1 MGFSFSP
8 APVAVS
14 ARNRILFPGTLLF
27 SNSNNVS
34 FGLSN
39 GVLTASASTA
49 SQTNQ
54 PAVNALGV
62 SNTGNTAGNTGTSS
76 GITWVIAGSNGITA
90 SQSTVGGGPDTI
102 WISGITQTNQSA
114 IKGLGVS
121 NTGNTAGNTGIS
133 TGIDWV
139 IAGSNGITASQS
151 TVGGGPDTI
160 WISGITQTNQPA
172 VNALG
177 VSNTGN
183 TAGNTG
189 TSSGITWVIAGS
201 NGITASQSTVGGG
214 PDTIWIS
221 GITQTNQSAI
231 KGLGVSNTGNTAGN
245 TGISTGIDW
254 VIAGSNGITASEST
268 SAGGPNTIW
277 ISGAT
282 QTNQPA
288 VNALGVSNTGNTA
301 GNTGTSSGITWVIA
315 GSNGITASQRTGGG
329 G

>member
-139 IAGSNGITASQS
+139 IAGSNGITASES
-151 TVGGGPDTI
+151 TNAGGPNTI
-160 WISGITQTNQPA
+160 WISGSTVAHING
-172 VNALG
+172 LG

-189 TSSGITWVIAGS
+189 TS
-201 NGITASQSTVGGG
+201 
-214 PDTIWIS
+214 
-221 GITQTNQSAI
+221 
-231 KGLGVSNTGNTAGN
+231 
-245 TGISTGIDW
+245 TGIVW
-254 VIAGSNGITASEST
+254 VVAGTNNITISEST
-268 SAGGPNTIW
+268 AGGGPNTIW
-277 ISGAT
+277 ISGGNPRAGI
-282 QTNQPA
+282 A
-288 VNALGVSNTGNTA
+288 IADVNGNTITN
-301 GNTGTSSGITWVIA
+301 NTV
-315 GSNGITASQRTGGG
+315 
-329 G
+329 